1 MDKIAIISDVHGNLE
16 ALKTVLSDI
25 KKRNINKVYCLG
37 DTIAKG
43 AHAHECIKLVKEN
56 CDVVLM
62 GNTDELFSREF
73 TLDELKLKKED
84 ALKRIEFNKSM
95 LTKEDEIYLRGLPY
109 SYEFYL
115 SGRLVRLFH
124 ATPDKIDGFIGH
136 VDKLENYYK
145 LFLPSKN
152 TMSNK
157 KADIVICG
165 HAHMQELQKM
175 YNRTIIN
182 TGSVGNPVDV
192 FRNIEKDGDVRNTNM
207 CNYLIIKG
215 LLGEKYDEI
224 SYEFINIP
232 YDIEKEISSFND
244 INEEDCYIEELRYGK
259 YRYKNKIE
267 KSLKERGI
275 DVNNI

>member
-73 TLDELKLKKED
+73 TLDELKLTKED

-136 VDKLENYYK
+136 VDKLENYIR
-145 LFLPSKN
+145 
-152 TMSNK
+152 K
-157 KADIVICG
+157 K
-165 HAHMQELQKM
+165 
-175 YNRTIIN
+175 T
-182 TGSVGNPVDV
+182 S
-192 FRNIEKDGDVRNTNM
+192 
-207 CNYLIIKG
+207 
-215 LLGEKYDEI
+215 
-224 SYEFINIP
+224 
-232 YDIEKEISSFND
+232 
-244 INEEDCYIEELRYGK
+244 
-259 YRYKNKIE
+259 
-267 KSLKERGI
+267 
-275 DVNNI
+275 